1 MPLTAMAR
9 AMMLMLL
16 TPAAWIAACSGSI
29 AKPTGD
35 AGAVLDTGSSSEDAG
50 SDGCPVAHN
59 EAGCP
64 ATFDTVVPHTC
75 SPAGLECL
83 YPGSGDEG
91 PCSVAELYCF
101 GGGDGGAYWVPAQ

>member
-1 MPLTAMAR
+1 MV
-9 AMMLMLL
+9 LMLL
-16 TPAAWIAACSGSI
+16 TPAAWIGACSGSI

-35 AGAVLDTGSSSEDAG
+35 AGGSSFEDAG
-50 SDGCPVAHN
+50 SDCGFPEVHN

-64 ATFDTVVPHTC
+64 ATYDTAAIPPSC
-75 SPAGLECL
+75 SPAGLQCL

-101 GGGDGGAYWVPAQ
+101 GGGDGGACWVPAQ